1 MVSMNMLGV
10 DVNLYG
16 FLYGVDELVGCRC
29 EPVWSMSTA
38 MVLMISPVWS
48 EPISVS
54 CILS

>member
-48 EPISVS
+48 
-54 CILS
+54 